1 MNLQLLNE
9 MMGNSVKNK
18 EYGHWE
24 IMPYL
29 LDQDPLK
36 AHGFVYCVENTETGK
51 LYIGRKQT
59 VHLGKKS
66 SKTYGKTTNWK
77 SYMGSSKHLTD
88 DIKSLGKDKF
98 KFVIL
103 EFYQTRGGLN
113 YAEIAFQIK
122 CDVMTAKLPDGER
135 QFYNGQVGAVRW
147 IPKEFISE
155 KSRLALVGNKRKLG
169 YTLTDD
175 QKQNISDSRRGI
187 VFTEE
192 HKENISKAKK
202 GTRLSQAHKDKLS
215 SLRNRATSVVIEKG
229 DKLHIFSCILDAAK
243 FIGCSEGGIRKVLAG
258 VRNAIYGW
266 KVSYLKENN

>member
-1 MNLQLLNE
+1 MNLQLLIE
-9 MMGNSVKNK
+9 MMDISVTNK
-18 EYGHWE
+18 EFGHWE

-66 SKTYGKTTNWK
+66 NKTYGKTTNWK

-103 EFYQTRGGLN
+103 EFYNTRGGLN

-147 IPKEFISE
+147 IPKETISIDHRQAMSDAWTGKKHTAKTKLAISE
-155 KSRLALVGNKRKLG
+155 SKLGAKNPQYGKLAESCSFYKGASEGTCVKTGDIILLKGTKAIKDAGFSEGHISSVINGKRKTHKG
-169 YTLTDD
+169 YTW
-175 QKQNISDSRRGI
+175 K
-187 VFTEE
+187 
-192 HKENISKAKK
+192 
-202 GTRLSQAHKDKLS
+202 
-215 SLRNRATSVVIEKG
+215 
-229 DKLHIFSCILDAAK
+229 
-243 FIGCSEGGIRKVLAG
+243 RK
-258 VRNAIYGW
+258 Y
-266 KVSYLKENN
+266 

>member
-1 MNLQLLNE
+1 MNLQLLIE
-9 MMGNSVKNK
+9 MMDNSVTNK
-18 EYGHWE
+18 EFGHWE

-36 AHGFVYCVENTETGK
+36 AHGFVYCVENTKTGK

-103 EFYQTRGGLN
+103 EFYNTRGGLN

-147 IPKEFISE
+147 IPKEFHTEETRAKMSADRKGKREGPDNPMYGRQHSDETKAAMSSQRQGTDHPWFKGLVVGTNIKTKETVTFEGTRIMRECGFCDSHISAC
-155 KSRLALVGNKRKLG
+155 LTGKRKTHKG
-169 YTLTDD
+169 YTW
-175 QKQNISDSRRGI
+175 KRRI
-187 VFTEE
+187 T
-192 HKENISKAKK
+192 
-202 GTRLSQAHKDKLS
+202 
-215 SLRNRATSVVIEKG
+215 
-229 DKLHIFSCILDAAK
+229 
-243 FIGCSEGGIRKVLAG
+243 
-258 VRNAIYGW
+258 NA
-266 KVSYLKENN
+266 

>member
-1 MNLQLLNE
+1 MNLQLLIE
-9 MMGNSVKNK
+9 MMDNSVTNK

-103 EFYQTRGGLN
+103 EFYNTRGGLN

-147 IPKEFISE
+147 IPKETRDFSE
-155 KSRLALVGNKRKLG
+155 RTKSLMAEAKRGKPANNPKLRENLVPGGIDDYAGWNAKRI
-169 YTLTDD
+169 
-175 QKQNISDSRRGI
+175 QIN
-187 VFTEE
+187 
-192 HKENISKAKK
+192 
-202 GTRLSQAHKDKLS
+202 
-215 SLRNRATSVVIEKG
+215 KG
-229 DKLHIFSCILDAAK
+229 DSEIIFNNSKDAAK
-243 FIGCSEGGIRKVLAG
+243 FIGCAHDSVARVARGEKKT
-258 VRNAIYGW
+258 IYGW
-266 KVSYLKENN
+266 KAKFISKEEI